1 MSLFGLGI
9 LLGPIFGL
17 PPFGSRFHA
26 RLLFERFQR
35 ERELRIMELE
45 YEREREIEELKL
57 EEERIELERQQKE
70 REEEERQRKIEHQ
83 NNISSAENSLRRISE
98 DLMNYYIIRI
108 NENQVKHIYKEN
120 NLLNINNLIPERSLN
135 YMINRNM
142 QMYSGEIIKD
152 MMLEYKHFN
161 IMLVGKTGV
170 GKSTLINSILNL
182 KDYQKAK
189 EGYGKSITKAFNE
202 YTSNSLSGLR
212 LIDSQ
217 GIEIGKHNI
226 NQVVANIKEYIED
239 RARQGNPDKFIQ
251 CIWYCIQSDS
261 SRVEKEEE
269 EAIKKIKEIYD
280 EKKLPVIFVL
290 TKSWNKN
297 DYSKM
302 EQYLSNLG
310 IKDIMPVL
318 AKEYKL
324 KIINISQT
332 FPPQNLN
339 ELIKLSFEKCKNS
352 DYSAFKKS
360 ISEKIFVKLEEINM
374 KELFQNLMFII
385 GALKNCV
392 ISGTNLITSIKESI
406 YQLIEEYI
414 GNLDRDEIKGII
426 NCNIN
431 NFYQNIR
438 NDNSIGEII
447 RQNNAIYQNIFIKI
461 KNLILSKLNVADYEL
476 NNYYIN
482 SNQNYQ
488 ISEKVYTKAI
498 LILYGKILIELNES
512 INNYILSQISLK
524 KRLKITIDLPKEMIN
539 KIKMNT
545 DKIYNNLGNIYNEEN
560 NNGFNK
566 TCYSAIKPKYNNYF
580 KSNK

>member
-1 MSLFGLGI
+1 MY
-9 LLGPIFGL
+9 PYE
-17 PPFGSRFHA
+17 A
-26 RLLFERFQR
+26 RLFFEQVVRDRQLRLMEFQNECERVFDEFKLEVERRVMDIQEKIR
-35 ERELRIMELE
+35 EENERRRRIVHQKKIEFATNILRI
-45 YEREREIEELKL
+45 I
-57 EEERIELERQQKE
+57 
-70 REEEERQRKIEHQ
+70 
-83 NNISSAENSLRRISE
+83 NE
-98 DLMNYYIIRI
+98 DLMNDFKAIINKDQI
-108 NENQVKHIYKEN
+108 LQIYKEN

-226 NQVVANIKEYIED
+226 NQVVTNVKEYIED

-374 KELFQNLMFII
+374 KKLFNNLMFII

-392 ISGTNLITSIKESI
+392 ISGANPITSIKERI

-414 GNLDRDEIKGII
+414 GNLDRNEIKGII
-426 NCNIN
+426 NYNIN
-431 NFYQNIR
+431 NFNQNIR
-438 NDNSIGEII
+438 NDNNIGEII
-447 RQNNAIYQNIFIKI
+447 RQNNTIYQNIFIKI

-580 KSNK
+580 KSDK

>member
-1 MSLFGLGI
+1 MY
-9 LLGPIFGL
+9 PYE
-17 PPFGSRFHA
+17 A
-26 RLLFERFQR
+26 RLFFEQAVRDRQLRLMEFQNECERVFDEFKLEVERRVMDIQEKIR
-35 ERELRIMELE
+35 EENERRKRIVHQKKIDFATNVLRI
-45 YEREREIEELKL
+45 I
-57 EEERIELERQQKE
+57 
-70 REEEERQRKIEHQ
+70 
-83 NNISSAENSLRRISE
+83 NE
-98 DLMNYYIIRI
+98 DLMNDFKAIINKDQI
-108 NENQVKHIYKEN
+108 LQIYKEN
-120 NLLNINNLIPERSLN
+120 NLININNLVPERSLN

-182 KDYQKAK
+182 KGYKQAK
-189 EGYGKSITKAFNE
+189 EGFGKSITKAFNE

-226 NQVVANIKEYIED
+226 NQVVTNIKEYIED

-269 EAIKKIKEIYD
+269 EAIKKVTEIYD

-290 TKSWNKN
+290 TKSWNED

-332 FPPQNLN
+332 FPPKNLN
-339 ELIKLSFEKCKNS
+339 ELIKISFEKCKNS

-360 ISEKIFVKLEEINM
+360 YKEKIFQKLEQINNEKYFNNRYYINREIRNY
-374 KELFQNLMFII
+374 L
-385 GALKNCV
+385 
-392 ISGTNLITSIKESI
+392 TNDNNPIMSIKEHI
-406 YQLIEEYI
+406 FQIIEEYI
-414 GNLDRDEIKGII
+414 GNLDIDEIIGII
-426 NCNIN
+426 NYNIN

-447 RQNNAIYQNIFIKI
+447 RQNNIIYQNEFNNR
-461 KNLILSKLNVADYEL
+461 KNQVLWQYNVADYEL
-476 NNYYIN
+476 NYYYIN
-482 SNQNYQ
+482 SNQYYQ
-488 ISEKVYTKAI
+488 IAEKVYSQVI
-498 LILYGKILIELNES
+498 LILYGIILYELNNS
-512 INNYILSQISLK
+512 INDYVSSQISFK
-524 KRLKITIDLPKEMIN
+524 KRFQTTIDLPKEMIN

-545 DKIYNNLGNIYNEEN
+545 DKIYNILSNISDDENEK
-560 NNGFNK
+560 GFNK
-566 TCYSAIKPKYNNYF
+566 TCYSAFKPRYNNYF
-580 KSNK
+580 KSNKSYK

>member
-1 MSLFGLGI
+1 
-9 LLGPIFGL
+9 
-17 PPFGSRFHA
+17 
-26 RLLFERFQR
+26 
-35 ERELRIMELE
+35 
-45 YEREREIEELKL
+45 
-57 EEERIELERQQKE
+57 
-70 REEEERQRKIEHQ
+70 
-83 NNISSAENSLRRISE
+83 
-98 DLMNYYIIRI
+98 MNYYIIRI

-202 YTSNSLSGLR
+202 YTSNSLTGLR

-226 NQVVANIKEYIED
+226 NQVVTNVKEYIED

-269 EAIKKIKEIYD
+269 EAIKKIKEIYE

-310 IKDIMPVL
+310 IKDIIPVL

-374 KELFQNLMFII
+374 KKLFQNLMFII
-385 GALKNCV
+385 GTLKNCV

-438 NDNSIGEII
+438 NDNNIGEII
-447 RQNNAIYQNIFIKI
+447 RQNNTIFQNIFIKI

-488 ISEKVYTKAI
+488 ISEKVYTKAV

-512 INNYILSQISLK
+512 INNYISSQISLK

>member
-1 MSLFGLGI
+1 MY
-9 LLGPIFGL
+9 PYE
-17 PPFGSRFHA
+17 A
-26 RLLFERFQR
+26 RLFFEQAIRDRHLRLMEFQNECERVFDEFKLEVERRVIDIQEKIR
-35 ERELRIMELE
+35 EENERRRRIVHQKKIEFASNILRI
-45 YEREREIEELKL
+45 I
-57 EEERIELERQQKE
+57 
-70 REEEERQRKIEHQ
+70 
-83 NNISSAENSLRRISE
+83 NE
-98 DLMNYYIIRI
+98 DLMNDFKAIINKDQI
-108 NENQVKHIYKEN
+108 FQIYKEN
-120 NLLNINNLIPERSLN
+120 NLININNLVPERSLN
-135 YMINRNM
+135 YMINRNI
-142 QMYSGEIIKD
+142 QNYIGEVIKD

-182 KDYQKAK
+182 QGYQKAK

-202 YTSNSLSGLR
+202 YTSNSLTGLR

-226 NQVVANIKEYIED
+226 NQVIKNVKEYIED

-269 EAIKKIKEIYD
+269 EAIKRFKELYD
-280 EKKLPVIFVL
+280 EKKLPIIFVL
-290 TKSWNKN
+290 TKSWNEN

-310 IKDIMPVL
+310 IKDIIPVL
-318 AKEYKL
+318 AKEYKFTNFNL
-324 KIINISQT
+324 SHT
-332 FPPQNLN
+332 FPPKNLN
-339 ELIKLSFEKCKNS
+339 KLIKLSFEKCKNS

-360 ISEKIFVKLEEINM
+360 ISEKIFIKLDGINM
-374 KELFQNLMFII
+374 EKLLKNLMFII
-385 GALKNCV
+385 GAIKNCL
-392 ISGTNLITSIKESI
+392 TNGDNPIISIKERI
-406 YQLIEEYI
+406 YQVIEEYI
-414 GNLDRDEIKGII
+414 GNLDRDEIEGII
-426 NCNIN
+426 NYNIN
-431 NFYQNIR
+431 NFNQNVR
-438 NDNSIGEII
+438 NDNNISEIV
-447 RQNNAIYQNIFIKI
+447 RQNNTIYQNIFTKF

-488 ISEKVYTKAI
+488 ISEKVYNKAI

-512 INNYILSQISLK
+512 INNYISQQISFK
-524 KRLKITIDLPKEMIN
+524 KRFNVAIDLPREMIN

-545 DKIYNNLGNIYNEEN
+545 DKIFNNLGNIYDEDNY
-560 NNGFNK
+560 NGFNK
-566 TCYSAIKPKYNNYF
+566 TCYSAYKPRYNNYF

>member
-1 MSLFGLGI
+1 MY
-9 LLGPIFGL
+9 PYE
-17 PPFGSRFHA
+17 A
-26 RLLFERFQR
+26 RLFFEQVVRDRQLRLMEFQNECERVFDEFKLEVERRVMDIQEKIR
-35 ERELRIMELE
+35 EENERRRRIVHQKKIDFATNVLRI
-45 YEREREIEELKL
+45 I
-57 EEERIELERQQKE
+57 
-70 REEEERQRKIEHQ
+70 
-83 NNISSAENSLRRISE
+83 NE
-98 DLMNYYIIRI
+98 DLMNDFKAIINKDQI
-108 NENQVKHIYKEN
+108 LQIYKEN

-135 YMINRNM
+135 YIINKNI
-142 QMYSGEIIKD
+142 QIYSGEVIKD

-189 EGYGKSITKAFNE
+189 EGFGKSITKAFNE
-202 YTSNSLSGLR
+202 YTSNSLTGLR

-226 NQVVANIKEYIED
+226 NQVVTNIKEYIED

-251 CIWYCIQSDS
+251 CIWYCNQSDS

-290 TKSWNKN
+290 TKSWNED

-332 FPPQNLN
+332 FPPKNLN
-339 ELIKLSFEKCKNS
+339 ELIKISFEKCKNS

-360 ISEKIFVKLEEINM
+360 YKEKIFQKLEQINNEKYFNNRYYINREIRNY
-374 KELFQNLMFII
+374 L
-385 GALKNCV
+385 
-392 ISGTNLITSIKESI
+392 TNDNNPIMSIKEHI
-406 YQLIEEYI
+406 FQIIEEYI
-414 GNLDRDEIKGII
+414 GNLDRDEIIGII
-426 NCNIN
+426 NFNIN

-447 RQNNAIYQNIFIKI
+447 RQNNTIYQNEFNNR
-461 KNLILSKLNVADYEL
+461 KNQVLWQYNVADYEL
-476 NNYYIN
+476 NYYYIK
-482 SNQNYQ
+482 SNQYYQ
-488 ISEKVYTKAI
+488 IAEKIYSEVI
-498 LILYGKILIELNES
+498 LILYGIILNE
-512 INNYILSQISLK
+512 
-524 KRLKITIDLPKEMIN
+524 
-539 KIKMNT
+539 
-545 DKIYNNLGNIYNEEN
+545 
-560 NNGFNK
+560 
-566 TCYSAIKPKYNNYF
+566 
-580 KSNK
+580 